1 MSPDWQG
8 GFYLLVLEA
17 DNSQIACV
25 NELRSL
31 HRPRAHTEKDGSNFR
46 LFVNAAALHCNA
58 FSVKKKKKEAAA
70 AQTPG
75 N

>member
-31 HRPRAHTEKDGSNFR
+31 YRPRAHTEKDGSNFQI
-46 LFVNAAALHCNA
+46 FVNADKL
-58 FSVKKKKKEAAA
+58 SV
-70 AQTPG
+70 
-75 N
+75 